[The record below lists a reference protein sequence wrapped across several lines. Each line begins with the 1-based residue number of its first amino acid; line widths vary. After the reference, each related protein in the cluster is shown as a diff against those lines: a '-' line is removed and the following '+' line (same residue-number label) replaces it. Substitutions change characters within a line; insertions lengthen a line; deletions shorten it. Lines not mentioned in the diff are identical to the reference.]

1 MDFTRPAY
9 RTWIPS
15 ASPTIAYMNR
25 FAYPWIS
32 ASREEVRVIRMRFV
46 HLTPDLLG
54 GMQVEP
60 DEIQTPRGRGGFT
73 QTGNKRRSLVG
84 GPFSREREIELAALP
99 GGTLDPD
106 AASM

>member
-1 MDFTRPAY
+1 
-9 RTWIPS
+9 
-15 ASPTIAYMNR
+15 
-25 FAYPWIS
+25 
-32 ASREEVRVIRMRFV
+32 MRLV
-46 HLTPDLLG
+46 HPGSDLLG
-54 GMQVEP
+54 GIQLKP

-84 GPFSREREIELAALP
+84 GPFSRKGDEELAALP